1 MKRNLIIIAAL
12 AALALVATAC
22 EFSFS
27 TANISDAYMSTS
39 QDGTDRVTTYPQ
51 DAVFYAIAILANAPD
66 DTELSASWYAVNA
79 ADTEPN
85 FLITEASTSGTDGQ
99 YYFSLTNEEGM
110 IWPIGT
116 YRVDLFLNGE
126 LNQSLNFSVQ

>member
-85 FLITEASTSGTDGQ
+85 LLITTASTSGSDAQ

-126 LNQSLNFSVQ
+126 LNRSLDFSVQ